1 MPSFDSGYSILFLGN
16 MSTHSTLSRDRHS
29 SEADAIGF
37 DLCDPRLQSW
47 LCRNGLERFVG
58 LLSAH
63 NYDLDDMLNLQL
75 IDLLDIG
82 VPKEEATIL
91 LSAASMYAR
100 SGAHEPSPRNANASA
115 ALSSVASIQ
124 SAEAPRE
131 PPPPRR
137 RHPSAASRVRHTKET
152 SVYANWVPPRV
163 ADMLDEGSQREQVYE
178 RMFVQKDAAGQTS
191 LNVICRETQESVAV
205 PEEMAQYILIGP
217 VLDELQ
223 NELDAGAQTPR
234 QSIYTVGMSTFAN
247 SGLSETVL
255 EQLLDFLRKRE
266 DDELAAIEK
275 SYARRAERIQAIIT
289 EKEKAKQGE
298 AEDPYALGT
307 PVQMDKYKRFFHG
320 AINREKSE
328 ALLRRAGLLTG
339 QYLVRQKEE
348 KKNYVFSLTCKRGE
362 IKHFLCER
370 AMKTNGVLGRHF
382 VFNKIVR
389 LRGCSSLFDVLD
401 ELTKPPDLRMKD
413 LAAHPP
419 AFLKGVP
426 TD

>member
-1 MPSFDSGYSILFLGN
+1 
-16 MSTHSTLSRDRHS
+16 MSTRSRQP
-29 SEADAIGF
+29 SEAGDVE
-37 DLCDPRLQSW
+37 LCDPRLESW
-47 LCRNGLERFVG
+47 LCRTGLDRFVG

-63 NYDLDDMLNLQL
+63 NYDLDDMLNLQF

-82 VPKEEATIL
+82 VSKAEASIL
-91 LSAASMYAR
+91 MSAANRYAR
-100 SGAHEPSPRNANASA
+100 SGAHEPSSCNSDANAIARSKSA
-115 ALSSVASIQ
+115 PAPS
-124 SAEAPRE
+124 EA
-131 PPPPRR
+131 PPRR
-137 RHPSAASRVRHTKET
+137 RQPSASSRVRQTRET
-152 SVYANWVPPRV
+152 QVYANWIPPRV
-163 ADMLDEGSQREQVYE
+163 ADNFDEGSQREQVYE
-178 RMFVQKDAAGQTS
+178 RMFVQKNAAGQTS

-223 NELDAGAQTPR
+223 NELDAGSEQNR
-234 QSIYTVGMSTFAN
+234 IYTPVGMATFAN

-266 DDELAAIEK
+266 GDELAAIEK
-275 SYARRAERIQAIIT
+275 SYARRAERIKAIIT
-289 EKEKAKQGE
+289 EKEKAKQ
-298 AEDPYALGT
+298 AEPADPFALGT
-307 PVQMDKYKRFFHG
+307 PVQMSKYGKFFHG
-320 AINREKSE
+320 EINREKSE
-328 ALLRRAGLLTG
+328 ALLRDGGLLTG

-401 ELTKPPDLRMKD
+401 ELTKPPDSRMKD

-426 TD
+426 TTHI